1 MSENTITQSDFDS
14 FISRFSDYLAKAN
27 ESKKRGNNDYNPL
40 KAVQKLYDE
49 VNMHS
54 GFIYSLLDT
63 NGEHYQD
70 DLFLSLFL
78 EVLGLNVWF
87 GSTTN
92 AQVRK
97 ESNYIDLYI
106 FNDTKHII
114 IENKI
119 NADDQPNQIATLI
132 ETIHNNGA
140 ENKRVEY
147 ENIFVIFL
155 TLHDREPSQN
165 SRTNKDNNLL
175 WEIKGDF
182 LESKEGEKINRV
194 GYKKVLYENEIL
206 KWIESCQSKSGVG
219 NITNL
224 NYALESY
231 KDIVQIITGEKE
243 STMSIADFFKKA
255 EDFEMAFEIHRN
267 FGKIKKQC
275 AEVRKQALKE
285 NPFSEA
291 SSLKNKLQEEKY
303 KDWEIL
309 VGEKECEKFRSSPD
323 AQLWKNVVV
332 YNKRYEESEQTFR
345 YMFESELSTCFGVRL
360 AMRKSDDYINFV
372 DIGEHPKFA
381 DKIAKNIREVIF
393 KNSNLANIKFCKND
407 WWFYGWLNFEDF
419 TPLRD
424 YFLENY
430 EKVNKVNEWLK
441 EQEFNNPNS
450 EIAKLAKEV
459 KDYQIDS

>member
-14 FISRFSDYLAKAN
+14 FVSRFGDYLAKAN

-40 KAVQKLYDE
+40 KAVQNPYNE

-78 EVLGLNVWF
+78 EVLGLKEWF

-97 ESNYIDLYI
+97 ESQNIDLYI

-119 NADDQPNQIATLI
+119 NAGDQPNQIATFI
-132 ETIHNNGA
+132 ETIHSNSA

-165 SRTNKDNNLL
+165 SRTSKDNNLL

-182 LESKEGEKINRV
+182 LESKDGKI
-194 GYKKVLYENEIL
+194 GYKKVLYKNEIL
-206 KWIESCQSKSGVG
+206 EWIESCQSKSGVG

-231 KDIVQIITGEKE
+231 KDIVQIITGKKE
-243 STMSIADFFKKA
+243 STVNIADFFKEA
-255 EDFEMAFEIHRN
+255 DDFEVAFEIIKN
-267 FGKIKKQC
+267 TDKIIQELVKKEMCKLFGNEKFTNWDMV
-275 AEVRKQALKE
+275 EKE
-285 NPFSEA
+285 NR
-291 SSLKNKLQEEKY
+291 L
-303 KDWEIL
+303 EIFNTL
-309 VGEKECEKFRSSPD
+309 
-323 AQLWKNVVV
+323 
-332 YNKRYEESEQTFR
+332 YEQQFFR
-345 YMFESELSTCFGVRL
+345 YKFVLGRISGSKIFGVRL
-360 AMRKSDDYINFV
+360 YQENLPKEKGNLPQEISKHPYADTKLEGRWLKGWESYTFDYCKVKNF
-372 DIGEHPKFA
+372 K
-381 DKIAKNIREVIF
+381 
-393 KNSNLANIKFCKND
+393 
-407 WWFYGWLNFEDF
+407 
-419 TPLRD
+419 D
-424 YFLENY
+424 YFLKNY
-430 EKVNKVNEWLK
+430 EKVNEINEWLK
-441 EQEFNNPNS
+441 EQEFNNPDS

-459 KDYQIDS
+459 KDYQMDS